1 MAEILSWSQDE
12 THTWLTAAEW
22 REGSD
27 VNVSPRGWWCLQEAK
42 NENVNTSGVPSVT
55 IWEIRMLC
63 LISQLLL
70 CTKRNLIF
78 CTLNI
83 HWANV

>member
-12 THTWLTAAEW
+12 THTWVTAAEW

-42 NENVNTSGVPSVT
+42 NENVKTSGVPSVT